1 MTNEFEK
8 QLEIVHENLF
18 NDPIV
23 AEYFSLKKQ
32 IENDSY
38 LTDLYNNIVI
48 YAKAMTTNINDD
60 QVYFENKEKYE
71 RELEKYNSHPLI
83 VDFKEISKEV
93 NMLLLQ
99 LKKIIN

>member
-1 MTNEFEK
+1 MTSEFEK
-8 QLEIVHENLF
+8 QLEIVRDNLF

-23 AEYFSLKKQ
+23 AEYFLLKKQ

-38 LTDLYNNIVI
+38 LTDLHNNIVI
-48 YAKAMTTNINDD
+48 YAKIMTTNINDD
-60 QVYFENKEKYE
+60 QIYFENKEKYE

-99 LKKIIN
+99 LKNIIN

>member
-8 QLEIVHENLF
+8 QLKIVHENLF

-38 LTDLYNNIVI
+38 LTDLHNNIVT
-48 YAKAMTTNINDD
+48 YAKTMTTNINDD

-71 RELEKYNSHPLI
+71 RELEKYNSHPLV

-99 LKKIIN
+99 LKNIIN

>member
-38 LTDLYNNIVI
+38 LTDLHNNIVI
-48 YAKAMTTNINDD
+48 YAKAMITNINDD

-71 RELEKYNSHPLI
+71 RELEKYYSHPLI

-99 LKKIIN
+99 LKNIIN